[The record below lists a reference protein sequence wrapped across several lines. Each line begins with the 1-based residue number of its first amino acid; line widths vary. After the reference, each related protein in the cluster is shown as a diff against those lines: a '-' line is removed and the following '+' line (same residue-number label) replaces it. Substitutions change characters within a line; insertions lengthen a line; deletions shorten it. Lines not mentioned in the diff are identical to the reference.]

1 MKIIFM
7 GTPEF
12 AVPSLE
18 NINRNHEILSVYTKI
33 DKPNARGKKIN
44 YSPVK
49 EYALANDLKIYQP
62 ESFKGREI
70 IEEIREQKPDL
81 IVVVAYGKIL
91 PKEVID
97 IPKYGIINLHSSLLP
112 RYRGAAPINAA
123 IINGDEKSGVSIM
136 YVEEKLDAGA
146 VILQSE
152 TTILDEDSFLTLH
165 DRLKIMGADLLLE
178 AINLIEKNEVKAVKQ
193 DENLVTFVKPFKKED
208 CKINWEKASREI
220 FNFVRGMN
228 PLPTA
233 FTTLNGSVMKI
244 YSTEILDKVYDNNC
258 CGEVVDY
265 IKGKGVVIKT
275 LDGSLIITS
284 AKPENKK
291 QMSGT
296 DLINGKILKKGV
308 QLC

>member
-18 NINRNHEILSVYTKI
+18 NINRNHEILSVYTKV

-49 EYALANDLKIYQP
+49 EYALANNLKIYQP
-62 ESFKGREI
+62 ENFKDVEI
-70 IEEIREQKPDL
+70 IEEIRKQKPDL

-152 TTILDEDSFLTLH
+152 MTILDEDSFFTLH

-296 DLINGKILKKGV
+296 DLINGKILKKGE

>member
-18 NINRNHEILSVYTKI
+18 SINKNHEILSVYTKI

-152 TTILDEDSFLTLH
+152 TTILYEDSFLTLH

-244 YSTEILDKVYDNNC
+244 YSTEILDKVYDSNC

-296 DLINGKILKKGV
+296 DLINGKILKKGE